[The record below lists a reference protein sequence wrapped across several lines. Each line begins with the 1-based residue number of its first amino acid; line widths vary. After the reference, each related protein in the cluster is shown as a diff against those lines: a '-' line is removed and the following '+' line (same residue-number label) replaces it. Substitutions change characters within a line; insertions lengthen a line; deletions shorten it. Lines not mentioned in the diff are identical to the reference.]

1 AGSEVVAGDFLQ
13 RQETVALAAVLDEG
27 GFKRGLDA
35 GDAALVDVGL
45 FLFLGGLLDVDVVQ
59 VLAIDDGDAQFLC
72 LRRVD
77 QHALHCCVP
86 YALSHAE
93 RRGVSPGSD
102 LPPARERLATPVASS
117 AAHHGGPRER
127 LFHNAFFGPAAA
139 QEHPLGGRP
148 ARRAGHVQRR
158 CVHRAITGAAVQPL
172 TWLPRGQWSRSGRT
186 RGRPAFGRGTS
197 SEIRTL
203 SRPAS
208 VAEKNSGKTPRE
220 GRLP

>member
-1 AGSEVVAGDFLQ
+1 TWSSLSPPTAGGSDPGRLPFP
-13 RQETVALAAVLDEG
+13 T
-27 GFKRGLDA
+27 
-35 GDAALVDVGL
+35 
-45 FLFLGGLLDVDVVQ
+45 
-59 VLAIDDGDAQFLC
+59 
-72 LRRVD
+72 RRSSD
-77 QHALHCCVP
+77 LVP

-220 GRLP
+220 GRLPAPRRESTHVRSRQDPSNRRRTPGPHLDRKSVV